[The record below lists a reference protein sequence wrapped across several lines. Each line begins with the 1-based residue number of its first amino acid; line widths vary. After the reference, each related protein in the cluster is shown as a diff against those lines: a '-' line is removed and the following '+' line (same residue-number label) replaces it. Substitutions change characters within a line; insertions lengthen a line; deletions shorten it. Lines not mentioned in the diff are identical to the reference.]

1 MGHATTTNISQFIN
15 RQLRQG
21 PVTVR
26 TLVDAMVEK
35 KMALQASEQA
45 YTDAVMLGE
54 ATSQILEIMRTD
66 GQVEPRPA
74 TRDQRRIWKQRERG
88 EDVDWDCGNDG
99 CGGEYGIFD
108 SIMWHPL
115 KKRFSVIRSISN

>member
-99 CGGEYGIFD
+99 RGGEYGIFD
-108 SIMWHPL
+108 TITWHPL